1 MARAAANRQ
10 ILGLELIR
18 FGAATLVMLFHLAF
32 STWAIARSDVGRITG
47 GAVTF
52 PALAPIS
59 WFGWVGVEIFFVL
72 SGIVICLSAQGASA
86 SGFARSR
93 IIRLYPAAWVCGT
106 LTLAVL
112 LLLGQGDLPARYA
125 RTMLLFPT
133 GPWVSVVYWTLAHEM
148 AFYGLIFLLLLIG
161 KFRYLPHLL
170 SALGIAS
177 TAFLILLA
185 LNQSGSLDAT
195 FRTLLILGQHVP
207 ATFLLSF
214 GCFFALGGF
223 IFLCV
228 RQRCTAWRLAMIA
241 LCVGGS
247 LLRIAWRTG
256 RMSETTRIAL
266 DPAVPA
272 AIFAVAV
279 LLMAASL
286 VWHEPV
292 RRRFGHHAARLR
304 EIGLAT
310 YPLYLLHAPLGA
322 ATMLGLRHA
331 GVGQEIA
338 LAAAIAAVVTLA
350 FLVSRFIERPIQ
362 SGLRRALTRSAAAP
376 G

>member
-1 MARAAANRQ
+1 
-10 ILGLELIR
+10 
-18 FGAATLVMLFHLAF
+18 MLFHLAF
-32 STWAIARSDVGRITG
+32 AIWAIPGSDVGRITG
-47 GAVTF
+47 GAVAF

-86 SGFARSR
+86 LGFARSR
-93 IIRLYPAAWVCGT
+93 IVRLYPAAWVCGT
-106 LTLAVL
+106 LTLVVL
-112 LLLGQGDLPARYA
+112 LLLGQGDLPARFA

-133 GPWVSVVYWTLAHEM
+133 GPWVAVIYWTLAHEM

-161 KFRYLPHLL
+161 RFRYLPHLL
-170 SALGIAS
+170 SGLGMAS

-185 LNQSGSLDAT
+185 LNQSGSLDTT
-195 FRTLLILGQHVP
+195 FRTLLMLGQRVP

-214 GCFFALGGF
+214 GCFFALGGL
-223 IFLCV
+223 IFLCM

-256 RMSETTRIAL
+256 RMSETTGLPL
-266 DPAVPA
+266 DSAVPA
-272 AIFAVAV
+272 AIFALAV
-279 LLMAASL
+279 MLMAASL
-286 VWHEPV
+286 AWHEPISH
-292 RRRFGHHAARLR
+292 RFGRHAARLR
-304 EIGLAT
+304 AVGLAT
-310 YPLYLLHAPLGA
+310 YPLYLLHAPVGA
-322 ATMLGLRHA
+322 AIMLGLRHLGIGEA
-331 GVGQEIA
+331 PA

-350 FLVSRFIERPIQ
+350 FLVSLFIERPIQ
-362 SGLRRALTRSAAAP
+362 SGLRHALTRSAAAP